1 MRTIR
6 IATRKSPLALWQA
19 EFAADK
25 IRRLHPSVSVEIHGM
40 VTQGDRILEQPL
52 SKVGGKGLF
61 VKELEQAMYDK
72 RADLAVHSMKDV
84 PMDLPPGM
92 SLPVIFSRED
102 PLDAFVSNDYASLD
116 ELPAGGRLGTSSLRR
131 KSQILAARSDL
142 QIMDLRG
149 NVNTRLAKLD
159 AGEFN
164 AIILAKAGLIRLD
177 MADRVRS
184 SIPATTCLPAVGQG
198 AVGIEIREDDVEL
211 AELLAPLNDDQT
223 RCCVLAER
231 AMSRK
236 LQGNCQV
243 PVAGYAVLE
252 AEELVLTGVV
262 ADLEGVRNLRVTLAG
277 SAEKPEVLGAQVA
290 AELLAKGADEILT
303 TILRS

>member
-1 MRTIR
+1 
-6 IATRKSPLALWQA
+6 
-19 EFAADK
+19 
-25 IRRLHPSVSVEIHGM
+25 VSVEIHGM

-290 AELLAKGADEILT
+290 AELIAKGADEILT

>member
-19 EFAADK
+19 EFAADE
-25 IRRLHPSVSVEIHGM
+25 IRRLHPSVPVEIHGM
-40 VTQGDRILEQPL
+40 VTQGDRILGQPL
-52 SKVGGKGLF
+52 SQVGGKGLF

-92 SLPVIFSRED
+92 SLPVMFSRED
-102 PLDAFVSNDYASLD
+102 PLDAFVSSGYTSLE
-116 ELPAGGRLGTSSLRR
+116 ELPAGARLGTSSLRR
-131 KSQILAARSDL
+131 KSQILSARSDL
-142 QIMDLRG
+142 QILDLRG

-159 AGEFN
+159 AGEFD

-198 AVGIEIREDDVEL
+198 AVGIEIREDDTEL
-211 AELLAPLNDDQT
+211 AELLAPLNDDRTQ
-223 RCCVLAER
+223 CCVLAER
-231 AMSRK
+231 AMSRE

-252 AEELVLTGVV
+252 AGELVLTGVV
-262 ADLEGVRNLRVTLAG
+262 ADLEGVRNLRVTRIG
-277 SAEKPEVLGAQVA
+277 SSEEPEALGVQVA
-290 AELLAKGADEILT
+290 AELIGKGADEILAS
-303 TILRS
+303 ILRD